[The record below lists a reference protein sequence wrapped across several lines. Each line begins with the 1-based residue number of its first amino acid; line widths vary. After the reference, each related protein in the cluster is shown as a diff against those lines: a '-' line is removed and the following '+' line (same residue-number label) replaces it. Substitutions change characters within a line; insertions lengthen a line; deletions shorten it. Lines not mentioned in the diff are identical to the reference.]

1 MGRVEASTQ
10 RFIKQ
15 MGDLAGAEEAL
26 GDLALTLA
34 RAIDGLTEDT
44 RQLSNL
50 SKELR
55 LVLKQLEGGSG
66 GEDDGWGDLASPE

>member
-1 MGRVEASTQ
+1 MGNVEDSTR
-10 RFIKQ
+10 RFIKA
-15 MGDLAGAEEAL
+15 MGDLAGPEEPL
-26 GDLALTLA
+26 TEVALTLA
-34 RAIDGLTEDT
+34 RAIDGVKEDT

-50 SKELR
+50 TKELR